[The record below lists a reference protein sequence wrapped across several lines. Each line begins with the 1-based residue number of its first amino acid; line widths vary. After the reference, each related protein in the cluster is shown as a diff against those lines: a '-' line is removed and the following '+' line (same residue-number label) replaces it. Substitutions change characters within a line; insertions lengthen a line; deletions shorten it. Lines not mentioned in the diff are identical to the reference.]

1 MNNADLGITIQK
13 FICDYFNISIPIE
26 AIEQFKS
33 NYNKNYISN
42 LSIDKAIISAF
53 DELGVL
59 PKECVT
65 YTKSKNP
72 GEKYN
77 PNNFI
82 LTNNKTLSIRTS
94 KTGDK
99 IAPRVVGQAG
109 IETFNYYFNQFTDK
123 KIENKEEIKSIIYKN
138 IHMML
143 PIFFDYLFISDF
155 TIWFQYTST
164 NQLTYTIFDR
174 NQFLDLNFERSNFT
188 FTRNLE
194 NWRESTTLK
203 YKNKSI
209 AEIQI
214 HKNRTFKF
222 RFIMSSVIEFLK
234 TISLN
239 TETFGM
245 TAEKTICDIF
255 NLDFPSHLVSR
266 TSRVIE
272 SQIKDTII
280 DSFLHLPKPIKHT
293 GSEPGLRKAESKC
306 PYDFLLE
313 GNLTLSLK
321 TNTGNMVCP
330 PEVGQPSSSTCYL
343 YFKHLCDSDEINE
356 LSFKKMVYKHID
368 KMLNIYA
375 THLFDS
381 DYLLWIYQKKEKYFY
396 KIFKKDYATNFKWK
410 RENITFTKENIKDW
424 NESNTVKYNN
434 LSIGE
439 FQVHKNRNCYKFR
452 FNLTNLIKIIE
463 IDDK

>member
-13 FICDYFNISIPIE
+13 FICDYFNVPIPIE
-26 AIEQFKS
+26 AQEQFKS
-33 NYNKNYISN
+33 NYNENYLHTLNIQDVVVSSFN
-42 LSIDKAIISAF
+42 
-53 DELGVL
+53 ELGVI
-59 PKECVT
+59 PKKCVT
-65 YTKSKNP
+65 YTSSENT
-72 GEKYN
+72 GERYN
-77 PNNFI
+77 SNNFI
-82 LTNNKTLSIRTS
+82 LMNYKTLSIRTS
-94 KTGDK
+94 KSGDK
-99 IAPRVVGQAG
+99 IAPRVVGQSG
-109 IETFNYYFNQFTDK
+109 IDSFNYHFSQFADER
-123 KIENKEEIKSIIYKN
+123 IENKEEIKSIVYN
-138 IHMML
+138 HIHTML

-155 TIWFQYTST
+155 TIWFQYNSDNT
-164 NQLTYTIFDR
+164 LTYTIFDR
-174 NQFLDLNFERSNFT
+174 NQFLDLEFERSNFT

-194 NWRESTTLK
+194 NWTESTTLK

-209 AEIQI
+209 AEIQV

-222 RFIMSSVIEFLK
+222 RFIMKTVIEFLS

-255 NLDFPSHLVSR
+255 NLEFPSHLISR
-266 TSRVIE
+266 TSRIIE
-272 SQIKDTII
+272 SQIKSTII
-280 DSFLHLPKPIKHT
+280 DSFLYLPKPIKHT
-293 GSEPGLRKAESKC
+293 GSEHGIRKAESKC

-330 PEVGQPSSSTCYL
+330 PEVGQPGASTCYL
-343 YFKHLCDSDEINE
+343 YFKDLCDYSEINE
-356 LSFKKMVYKHID
+356 LSFKEMVYKNID

-381 DYLLWIYQKKEKYFY
+381 DYLLWLYQKKDNYFY
-396 KIFKKDYATNFKWK
+396 TIFKKDYASNFEWK
-410 RENITFTKENIKDW
+410 KENITFTKENIENW

-452 FNLTNLIKIIE
+452 FNLTNLIKVIE
-463 IDDK
+463 GDNV

>member
-13 FICDYFNISIPIE
+13 FICDYFSIPIPNE
-26 AIEQFKS
+26 AREQFNS
-33 NYNKNYISN
+33 NYNEEYVNILNIK
-42 LSIDKAIISAF
+42 DIIVSAF
-53 DELGVL
+53 DELGDI
-59 PKECVT
+59 PIKCVT
-65 YTKSKNP
+65 YTPSENV

-82 LTNNKTLSIRTS
+82 LTNTKTLSIRTS
-94 KTGDK
+94 KSGDK
-99 IAPRVVGQAG
+99 IAPRVVGQSG
-109 IETFNYYFNQFTDK
+109 INTFNYHFNQFTNKGIKD
-123 KIENKEEIKSIIYKN
+123 KEEIKSVVYNHIN
-138 IHMML
+138 RML

-155 TIWFQYTST
+155 TIWFQYSYD
-164 NQLTYTIFDR
+164 NKLTYTIFDK
-174 NQFLDLNFERSNFT
+174 NQFLDLEFDRDNFT

-194 NWRESTTLK
+194 NWTESTTLK
-203 YKNKSI
+203 YKGKSI

-222 RFIMSSVIEFLK
+222 RFIMKSIIDLLK

-255 NLDFPSHLVSR
+255 NLDFPSHLVNR
-266 TSRVIE
+266 TSRIIE
-272 SQIKDTII
+272 SQIRNTIS
-280 DSFLHLPKPIKHT
+280 DSFLSLPKPIKYT
-293 GSEPGLRKAESKC
+293 GSEQGIRKAKSKC

-343 YFKHLCDSDEINE
+343 YFKHLCESDEINE
-356 LSFKKMVYKHID
+356 FSFKEMVYKHID
-368 KMLNIYA
+368 EMLNIYT

-381 DYLLWIYQKKEKYFY
+381 DYLLWIYQKKDNYFY
-396 KIFKKDYATNFKWK
+396 NIFKKEYATNFKWK
-410 RENITFTKENIKDW
+410 RENISFTKKNIEDW
-424 NESNTVKYNN
+424 NESNTVKYKGI
-434 LSIGE
+434 SIGE
-439 FQVHKNRNCYKFR
+439 FQIHNNRNCYKFR

-463 IDDK
+463 EK

>member
-13 FICDYFNISIPIE
+13 FICDYFDVQIPIE
-26 AIEQFKS
+26 AKEQFES
-33 NYNKNYISN
+33 NYNEDYINS
-42 LSIDKAIISAF
+42 LSIKEVVISAF
-53 DELGVL
+53 DELGVI
-59 PKECVT
+59 PRECVT
-65 YTKSKNP
+65 YTNSDNP
-72 GEKYN
+72 GERYN

-82 LTNNKTLSIRTS
+82 LMNSKTLSIRTS
-94 KTGDK
+94 KSGDK

-109 IETFNYYFNQFTDK
+109 IETFNYHFNQFLDK
-123 KIENKEEIKSIIYKN
+123 NIEDKEEIKSIVYNN
-138 IHMML
+138 IHKML

-155 TIWFQYTST
+155 TIWFQYTSA

-174 NQFLDLNFERSNFT
+174 NQFLDLEFDRSNFT
-188 FTRNLE
+188 FTRDLE
-194 NWRESTTLK
+194 NWTESTTLK

-222 RFIMSSVIEFLK
+222 RFIMKSVIEFLK

-245 TAEKTICDIF
+245 TAEKTICDVF
-255 NLDFPSHLVSR
+255 HLDFPSHLVVR
-266 TSRVIE
+266 TSRIIE
-272 SQIKDTII
+272 SQIRDTII
-280 DSFLHLPKPIKHT
+280 DSFQYLPKPIKHT
-293 GSEPGLRKAESKC
+293 GSEQGFRKAESKC

-343 YFKHLCDSDEINE
+343 YFKHLCDSDQINE
-356 LSFKKMVYKHID
+356 LSFKEMVYKHID
-368 KMLNIYA
+368 EMLNIYA

-381 DYLLWIYQKKEKYFY
+381 DYLLWIYQKKDEYFY
-396 KIFKKDYATNFKWK
+396 NIFKKDYASNFKWK
-410 RENITFTKENIKDW
+410 RENISFTKENLEDW
-424 NESNTVKYNN
+424 NESNTVKYNGI
-434 LSIGE
+434 SIGE

-452 FNLTNLIKIIE
+452 FNLTNLIKLIE
-463 IDDK
+463 EG

>member
-13 FICDYFNISIPIE
+13 FICDYFNISIPKE
-26 AIEQFKS
+26 AKEQFLS
-33 NYNKNYISN
+33 NYNEEYIQKLNIKNVIV
-42 LSIDKAIISAF
+42 SAF
-53 DELGVL
+53 DELGVI

-65 YTKSKNP
+65 YTASENA

-82 LTNNKTLSIRTS
+82 LMNTKTLSIRTS
-94 KTGDK
+94 KSGDK

-109 IETFNYYFNQFTDK
+109 IETFNYYFNQFADKNIQDK
-123 KIENKEEIKSIIYKN
+123 KEIKSVVFTN
-138 IHMML
+138 IHKML

-155 TIWFQYTST
+155 TIWFQYTSD
-164 NQLTYTIFDR
+164 NQLSYTIFDR
-174 NQFLDLNFERSNFT
+174 NQFLDLELDRSNFT

-194 NWRESTTLK
+194 NWTESTTLK
-203 YKNKSI
+203 YKDKSI

-222 RFIMSSVIEFLK
+222 RFIMKSVIDLLK

-266 TSRVIE
+266 TSRIIE
-272 SQIKDTII
+272 SQIRSTII
-280 DSFLHLPKPIKHT
+280 DSFFYLPRPIKHT
-293 GSEPGLRKAESKC
+293 GSEQGIRKAESKC

-330 PEVGQPSSSTCYL
+330 PEVGQPSSNTCYL
-343 YFKHLCDSDEINE
+343 YFKDLCDSNEINE
-356 LSFKKMVYKHID
+356 ISFKEMVYKNID
-368 KMLNIYA
+368 KMLNIYT

-381 DYLLWIYQKKEKYFY
+381 DYLLWIYQKKEEYFY
-396 KIFKKDYATNFKWK
+396 KIFKKDYASNFEWE
-410 RENITFTKENIKDW
+410 RDNITFTKENIEDW
-424 NESNTVKYNN
+424 NESNTVKYNGI
-434 LSIGE
+434 SIGE

-463 IDDK
+463 GGVK

>member
-13 FICDYFNISIPIE
+13 FICDYFNVSIPIE
-26 AIEQFKS
+26 AQEQFES
-33 NYNKNYISN
+33 NYNENYINALNIKEAVKS
-42 LSIDKAIISAF
+42 SF
-53 DELGVL
+53 DELGVI
-59 PKECVT
+59 PIECVT
-65 YTKSKNP
+65 YTSSKNA

-82 LTNNKTLSIRTS
+82 LKNSKTLSIRTS
-94 KTGDK
+94 RSGDK

-109 IETFNYYFNQFTDK
+109 IETFNYHFNQFTNK
-123 KIENKEEIKSIIYKN
+123 NIEDKEEIKNIVYNN
-138 IHMML
+138 IHKML

-155 TIWFQYTST
+155 TIWFQYTPL

-174 NQFLDLNFERSNFT
+174 NQFLDLEFDRSNFT
-188 FTRNLE
+188 FTRDLN
-194 NWRESTTLK
+194 NWIESTTLK

-222 RFIMSSVIEFLK
+222 RFIMKSVIEFLK

-239 TETFGM
+239 TETLGI

-255 NLDFPSHLVSR
+255 NLDFPSHLAGR
-266 TSRVIE
+266 TSRIIE
-272 SQIKDTII
+272 SQINNTVVNA
-280 DSFLHLPKPIKHT
+280 FLHLPKPIKYT
-293 GSEPGLRKAESKC
+293 GTEQGFRKAESKC

-343 YFKHLCDSDEINE
+343 YFKHHCDSDKIDE
-356 LSFKKMVYKHID
+356 LSFKEMVYKHID
-368 KMLNIYA
+368 EMLKIYA

-381 DYLLWIYQKKEKYFY
+381 DYLLWIYQKKDKYLKHF
-396 KIFKKDYATNFKWK
+396 
-410 RENITFTKENIKDW
+410 
-424 NESNTVKYNN
+424 
-434 LSIGE
+434 
-439 FQVHKNRNCYKFR
+439 
-452 FNLTNLIKIIE
+452 
-463 IDDK
+463 

>member
-13 FICDYFNISIPIE
+13 FICDYFSIPVPVE
-26 AIEQFKS
+26 AKEQFTS
-33 NYNKNYISN
+33 NYNDEYINTLNIKESV
-42 LSIDKAIISAF
+42 ISAF
-53 DELGVL
+53 DELGIF
-59 PKECVT
+59 PRECVT
-65 YTKSKNP
+65 YTNSKNA

-82 LTNNKTLSIRTS
+82 LMNNKTLSIRTS
-94 KTGDK
+94 KSGDK

-109 IETFNYYFNQFTDK
+109 IETFNYHFNQFADK
-123 KIENKEEIKSIIYKN
+123 NIESKDEIKSIVYNN
-138 IHMML
+138 IHTML

-155 TIWFQYTST
+155 TIWFQYTSF
-164 NQLTYTIFDR
+164 NKLTYTIFDR
-174 NQFLDLNFERSNFT
+174 NQFLDLEFDRSNFT
-188 FTRNLE
+188 FTRDLT
-194 NWRESTTLK
+194 NWTESTTLK

-222 RFIMSSVIEFLK
+222 RFIMKAVIEFLK

-245 TAEKTICDIF
+245 TAEKTICDIYS
-255 NLDFPSHLVSR
+255 LEFPPHLVGR
-266 TSRVIE
+266 TSRIIE
-272 SQIKDTII
+272 SQIKDTVI
-280 DSFLHLPKPIKHT
+280 DSFTHLPKPIKYT
-293 GSEPGLRKAESKC
+293 GSEQGIRKAESKC
-306 PYDFLLE
+306 PYDFILE

-343 YFKHLCDSDEINE
+343 YFKDLCDSDEINE
-356 LSFKKMVYKHID
+356 ISFKKMVYKHID

-381 DYLLWIYQKKEKYFY
+381 DYLLWIYQKKDSYFY
-396 KIFKKDYATNFKWK
+396 DIFKKDYASVFEWK
-410 RENITFTKENIKDW
+410 RENITFTKECIEDW

-434 LSIGE
+434 ISIGE

-452 FNLTNLIKIIE
+452 FNLINLIKIIE
-463 IDDK
+463 EK

>member
-13 FICDYFNISIPIE
+13 FICDYFGVSIPEE
-26 AIEQFKS
+26 ATEQFTS
-33 NYNKNYISN
+33 NYNEEYVNTLNIKDVIV
-42 LSIDKAIISAF
+42 SAF
-53 DELGVL
+53 DELGDI
-59 PKECVT
+59 PRKCVT
-65 YTKSKNP
+65 YTPSENA

-82 LTNNKTLSIRTS
+82 LMNTKTLSIRTS
-94 KTGDK
+94 KSGDK

-109 IETFNYYFNQFTDK
+109 IETFNYHFNQFVDK
-123 KIENKEEIKSIIYKN
+123 NIEGKEEIKSVVYNN
-138 IHMML
+138 IHKML

-155 TIWFQYTST
+155 TIWFQYNTD

-174 NQFLDLNFERSNFT
+174 NQFLDLEFDRDNFT
-188 FTRNLE
+188 FTRDLE
-194 NWRESTTLK
+194 NWTESTTLK
-203 YKNKSI
+203 YKDKSI

-222 RFIMSSVIEFLK
+222 RFIMKSVIDFLK

-255 NLDFPSHLVSR
+255 NLDFPSHLVGR
-266 TSRVIE
+266 TSRIIE
-272 SQIKDTII
+272 SQIRSTII
-280 DSFLHLPKPIKHT
+280 DSFMYLPKPIKHT
-293 GSEPGLRKAESKC
+293 GSEQGIRKTESKC
-306 PYDFLLE
+306 PYDFLLD

-330 PEVGQPSSSTCYL
+330 PEVGQPSSSTCYY
-343 YFKHLCDSDEINE
+343 YFKDLCDYDEINE
-356 LSFKKMVYKHID
+356 ISFKEMVYKNID

-381 DYLLWIYQKKEKYFY
+381 DYLLWIYQKKENYFY
-396 KIFKKDYATNFKWK
+396 NIFKKDYASSFEWK
-410 RENITFTKENIKDW
+410 RENITFTKENIEDW
-424 NESNTVKYNN
+424 NESNTVKYNGI
-434 LSIGE
+434 SIGE

-463 IDDK
+463 GE

>member
-13 FICDYFNISIPIE
+13 FICDYFSVSIPTE
-26 AIEQFKS
+26 AQEQFDA
-33 NYNKNYISN
+33 NYNEDYLNTLNIKETV
-42 LSIDKAIISAF
+42 KSAF
-53 DELGVL
+53 DELGVIPEKCL
-59 PKECVT
+59 T
-65 YTKSKNP
+65 YTSSKNI

-82 LTNNKTLSIRTS
+82 LINSKTLSIRTS
-94 KTGDK
+94 KSGDK
-99 IAPRVVGQAG
+99 IAPRVIGQAG
-109 IETFNYYFNQFTDK
+109 IDTFNYHFNQFANK
-123 KIENKEEIKSIIYKN
+123 NIKNKEEIKTIVYNN
-138 IHMML
+138 IHKML

-155 TIWFQYTST
+155 TIWFQYTSD
-164 NQLTYTIFDR
+164 NQLTYTIFDK
-174 NQFLDLNFERSNFT
+174 NQFLNLEFDRSNFS
-188 FTRNLE
+188 FTRDLD
-194 NWRESTTLK
+194 NWTESTTLK

-222 RFIMSSVIEFLK
+222 RFIMKTVIEFLK

-239 TETFGM
+239 NETFGM
-245 TAEKTICDIF
+245 TAEKTICDLF

-266 TSRVIE
+266 TSRIIE
-272 SQIKDTII
+272 SHIKDTII
-280 DSFLHLPKPIKHT
+280 DSFQYLPKPIKHT
-293 GSEPGLRKAESKC
+293 GSEQGIRKAESKC

-313 GNLTLSLK
+313 DNLTLSLK

-330 PEVGQPSSSTCYL
+330 PEVGQPSSTTCYL
-343 YFKHLCDSDEINE
+343 YFKHLCDSNEINE
-356 LSFKKMVYKHID
+356 LSFKKMVYKHITE
-368 KMLNIYA
+368 MLHIYA

-381 DYLLWIYQKKEKYFY
+381 DYLLWIYQKKDNYFY
-396 KIFKKDYATNFKWK
+396 HIFKKDYASYFEWK
-410 RENITFTKENIKDW
+410 KEKITFTKENIEDW

-463 IDDK
+463 A